1 MDINLK
7 SKIRVL
13 LADDHPLF
21 LSGVRTLLEQADDMS
36 VVGEAASGT
45 QALRMIGETRP
56 NVAVLDMTMPGLNGI
71 AIAQDLAELGLQ
83 TRVIILSA
91 HEDWTYPQQALRA
104 GAQGYVLKRSTCDCL
119 LQAIRAVQDG
129 GLYLDPIIAKYF
141 VPGAGRVPTRAV
153 GPGPLRLTERE
164 HEVLRLIALGFSSK
178 EVAGKLGVTAKSVET
193 YKLRASEKLNIRTR
207 SKIVEYGMM
216 QGWFQSSVPQ

>member
-1 MDINLK
+1 MDIILP
-7 SKIRVL
+7 SPIRVI

-21 LSGVRTLLEQADDMS
+21 LSGVRNHLASASYIDLVA
-36 VVGEAASGT
+36 EASTGA
-45 QALRMIGETRP
+45 QALRQIRELRP
-56 NVAVLDMTMPGLNGI
+56 DVAVLDMTMPGMNGI
-71 AIAQDLAELGLQ
+71 AVVQELVEHDLR

-104 GAQGYVLKRSTCDCL
+104 GARGYVLKRSTCDCL
-119 LQAIRAVQDG
+119 LQAVRAVNSG

-141 VPGAGRVPTRAV
+141 VPGGGRIASQSGGT
-153 GPGPLRLTERE
+153 GLMRLTERE

-216 QGWFQSSVPQ
+216 QGWFQNAT